1 MCQPDLRTNHSTDYC
16 PAQLIDFLLTGMDK
30 QMHTNMILLDLQRAF
45 GILTGLGVTRSDG
58 PHLHYHLYKSRK
70 RRLSLTLR

>member
-16 PAQLIDFLLTGMDK
+16 PAQLIDFLQTGMDK

-45 GILTGLGVTRSDG
+45 GILTGLGITRM
-58 PHLHYHLYKSRK
+58 
-70 RRLSLTLR
+70 

>member
-16 PAQLIDFLLTGMDK
+16 PAQLIDFLRTGMDK

-45 GILTGLGVTRSDG
+45 GILTGLGITRM
-58 PHLHYHLYKSRK
+58 
-70 RRLSLTLR
+70 